1 MTEARKCPPLGAGSI
16 DFDALHA
23 ADAKGKQPLADA
35 ITEAV
40 VAPPAPVPASSAD
53 ASDAGAAKPDPK
65 FSPAA
70 KA

>member
-23 ADAKGKQPLADA
+23 AIIKGDQSLEDA
-35 ITEAV
+35 ITNAK
-40 VAPPAPVPASSAD
+40 ATPPATPISAAPAD
-53 ASDAGAAKPDPK
+53 VGAAKPEPK
-65 FSPAA
+65 IPPAA

>member
-23 ADAKGKQPLADA
+23 ADAKGRQPLAEA

-40 VAPPAPVPASSAD
+40 VAPPKPASSAD
-53 ASDAGAAKPDPK
+53 AEQSGEAKPEPK
-65 FSPAA
+65 SPPAA